1 MSFFGNRRQSEPP
14 PPTPP
19 KPQAPPPAV
28 VPPPQPVGFETVL
41 GANSTLEGT
50 LRSNANVRLDGTFTG
65 TLEINGNVLVG
76 ETAKITADI
85 HAKNVSI
92 AGAVRGNVSGK
103 KVQLLRTGRIWG
115 DIRAAALTTEE
126 GAFIDG
132 KIAMISQETPP
143 GTLKAEALKEDET
156 EPAAKEQSMFK
167 LAIDPPAPP
176 VDPDAISPS
185 VTPTGEPI
193 DPDAISPSVT
203 PTGDPIDPDAI
214 SPSVTPTGEPTDSL
228 AYAGATETD
237 VDEMFEEQH
246 GDAPEDGL
254 VENISAG
261 EESELPVGG
270 DWTEGQ
276 TNVDFGH
283 EPNSEEPRQST

>member
-14 PPTPP
+14 PPPP
-19 KPQAPPPAV
+19 KPQAPPPAAA
-28 VPPPQPVGFETVL
+28 PPQPVGFETVL

-76 ETAKITADI
+76 ETAKINADI

-115 DIRAAALTTEE
+115 DIRATALTTEE

-132 KIAMISQETPP
+132 KIAMI
-143 GTLKAEALKEDET
+143 ADALKNDDTET
-156 EPAAKEQSMFK
+156 STKEKAMFN
-167 LAIDPPAPP
+167 LTLDPPRPPSEADPDALSPSVTPTTVPADPDAISPSVTPTGEP

-185 VTPTGEPI
+185 VTPTGGQ
-193 DPDAISPSVT
+193 
-203 PTGDPIDPDAI
+203 PT
-214 SPSVTPTGEPTDSL
+214 TDQAS
-228 AYAGATETD
+228 YAGATETD
-237 VDEMFEEQH
+237 VDAMFEEQH
-246 GDAPEDGL
+246 GDSPEDGR

-261 EESELPVGG
+261 QENQLPVGG

-276 TNVDFGH
+276 TNEDFGH
-283 EPNSEEPRQST
+283 ESSGQEPRQTT